1 MSKPREPWWGYVKAV
16 VRAYPGYEA
25 ELDRLKACTITPNY
39 NATGG
44 GSEAGRKTET
54 IALRELPPKEQK
66 RYEAVQEAL
75 KRTSRRSNGQWRLRM
90 VKLVYFRQSHTLP
103 GAAQACHISYATARQ
118 WNRDFIMAV
127 AKCMEEKGIL

>member
-16 VRAYPGYEA
+16 VRAYPGYET

-44 GSEAGRKTET
+44 GSAASRKTET
-54 IALRELPPKEQK
+54 IALRELPAKEQK
-66 RYEAVQEAL
+66 RYESVQEAL
-75 KRTSRRSNGQWRLRM
+75 KQTSRQSNGRWRCRM
-90 VKLVYFRQSHTLP
+90 IELVYFRKSHTLP

-118 WNRDFIMAV
+118 WNREFIMTV
-127 AKCMEEKGIL
+127 AKRMEGKGIL